1 MCQVMNANP
10 LIPAVVL
17 VEPREEGNIGAAAR
31 AMANMGLDELV
42 LVNPAAEVGRVARA
56 FAVSAGHILDTARYA
71 SSLPEA
77 LAPYRRVVGTTSARA
92 RELPLV
98 PTTPRKLPELLRQ
111 EAPDCATALVFG
123 SEVSGLENDHLA
135 HCGLLVSI
143 PCAPVQPTL
152 NLAQAVLVL
161 AYELSIARL
170 VQVKPEEQRPRPAP
184 VEELEGLFGQ
194 LLPVLAAI
202 GFQRDDTFNS
212 VVNDLRRLAARS
224 GATSREVSILRGVC
238 RRAQNVL
245 EEK

>member
-1 MCQVMNANP
+1 MCQVMNSHP

-42 LVNPAAEVGRVARA
+42 LVNPVAEVGRLARA
-56 FAVSAGHILDTARYA
+56 FAVSAGHILDSVRHAT
-71 SSLPEA
+71 SLTEA
-77 LAPYRRVVGTTSARA
+77 LAPYRRIIGTTSARA

-98 PTTPRKLPELLRQ
+98 PSTPRELPELLRQ
-111 EAPDCATALVFG
+111 EAPDCTTALVFG
-123 SEVSGLENDHLA
+123 SEVSGLESEHLA

-143 PCAPVQPTL
+143 PCSPVQPTL

-161 AYELSIARL
+161 AYELYIARL
-170 VQVKPEEQRPRPAP
+170 DPVTPEKQRPRPAP
-184 VEELEGLFGQ
+184 AEELEGLFGQ
-194 LLPVLAAI
+194 LLPILATV

-224 GATSREVSILRGVC
+224 GATSREVSILRGIC
-238 RRAQNVL
+238 RRAQHTL
-245 EEK
+245 EER